1 MYHELLIGDK
11 LIMDNNPVLL
21 HVEKVSKSFPGV
33 RALDK
38 VNLTVKRGS
47 VHALVGENGAGKS
60 TLMKCIF
67 GIYIADEGLIE
78 LEGNPVNFVD
88 PKQALDHGIT
98 MVHQELNQV
107 SRLSV
112 MDNIWLGRFPMK
124 NGIIIDEKKV
134 FEDTKKIFEDLEIDI
149 NPLLKVEKLSVSDR
163 QMIEIAKASSY
174 NAKIIVMDEPTSS
187 LSEKEVAHLFKVINK
202 LKAKGCGIIYISHKL
217 EEIFS
222 IADEVSVMR
231 DGKMIATKNIK
242 DINIDNVI
250 TLMVGRK
257 LDNRFP
263 IKSNTPGDV
272 LLEVKNMALIYS
284 PLVKDISLTLRKGEI
299 LGISG
304 LEGSMRTE
312 VVEGIFGYRTRESGE
327 ILVNGVECKN
337 NSPTT
342 SIKNKFALLTE
353 ERKHNG
359 IFPGMSVKDNI
370 SISNL
375 GEYCKMGVVND
386 EQVDKDVTQ
395 VIESL
400 NVKTPSDKVMIRNLS
415 GGNQQ
420 KVIFGRWML
429 TSPDILLLDEPTRGI
444 DVGAK
449 YEIYQL
455 IIDLAKEGKGIIMI
469 SSEMPE
475 LLGVSNRILVMSNG
489 KIAGIVNTEETN
501 QEEILRLAA
510 KYL

>member
-1 MYHELLIGDK
+1 ME
-11 LIMDNNPVLL
+11 NNPILL
-21 HVEKVSKSFPGV
+21 KVTNMSKAFPGV
-33 RALDK
+33 QALDTA
-38 VNLTVKRGS
+38 NLTVKKGT

-60 TLMKCIF
+60 TLIKILG
-67 GIYIADEGLIE
+67 GIYHPDNGTVE
-78 LEGNPVNFVD
+78 LEGNLVSFSE
-88 PKQALDHGIT
+88 PKQALANGIT

-107 SRLSV
+107 SRLRV

-124 NGIIIDEKKV
+124 NAIVIDENKV
-134 FEDTKKIFEDLEIDI
+134 YEKTKEIFKDLEIDI
-149 NPLLKVEKLSVSDR
+149 NPLDKVGKLSVSER

-187 LSEKEVAHLFKVINK
+187 LSEKEVAHLFRVIDK
-202 LKAKGCGIIYISHKL
+202 LKEKGCGIIYISHKL

-222 IADEVSVMR
+222 VADEVSVMR
-231 DGKMIATKNIK
+231 DGKMIATQNIEEI
-242 DINIDNVI
+242 DIDNVI
-250 TLMVGRK
+250 TLMVGRQ
-257 LDNRFP
+257 LTNRFP
-263 IKSNTPGDV
+263 KKTNVPSET
-272 LLEVKNMALIYS
+272 LLEVKNLSLIYS
-284 PLVKDISLTLRKGEI
+284 PLVKDVSFTLRKGEI
-299 LGISG
+299 LGIAG

-312 VVEGIFGYRTRESGE
+312 IVEGIFGYRKRESGE
-327 ILVNGVECKN
+327 ILVHGEECKN
-337 NSPTT
+337 TSPSD
-342 SIKNKFALLTE
+342 SISNKFALLTE
-353 ERKHNG
+353 ERKYNG
-359 IFPGMSVKDNI
+359 IFQGMSVKDNI
-370 SISNL
+370 TISNID
-375 GEYCKMGVVND
+375 EYCNVGILNNSKIN
-386 EQVDKDVTQ
+386 KDVNK
-395 VIESL
+395 VIDSL
-400 NVKTPSDKVMIRNLS
+400 KVKTPSEKAIIKNLS

-455 IIDLAKEGKGIIMI
+455 IINLANEGKGIIMI

>member
-1 MYHELLIGDK
+1 
-11 LIMDNNPVLL
+11 MDNNPVLL
-21 HVEKVSKSFPGV
+21 KVTNISKAFPGV
-33 RALDK
+33 QALDG
-38 VNLTVKRGS
+38 VSLTVKKGT
-47 VHALVGENGAGKS
+47 VHALLGENGAGKS

-67 GIYIADEGLIE
+67 GIYYADQGTVE
-78 LEGNPVNFVD
+78 LEGKVVNFTE

-107 SRLSV
+107 SRLRV

-124 NGIIIDEKKV
+124 NKIVIDEKKV
-134 FEDTKKIFEDLEIDI
+134 FENTKAIFKDLEIDI
-149 NPLLKVEKLSVSDR
+149 NPLEKVEKLSVSER
-163 QMIEIAKASSY
+163 QMIEIAKAASY

-187 LSEKEVAHLFKVINK
+187 LSEKEVAHLFKVIDK

-222 IADEVSVMR
+222 VADEVSVMR
-231 DGKMIATKNIK
+231 DGKMIATKDINE
-242 DINIDNVI
+242 INIDNVI
-250 TLMVGRK
+250 TLMVGRQ
-257 LDNRFP
+257 LVNRFP
-263 IKSNTPGDV
+263 KKTNTPGDI
-272 LLEVKNMALIYS
+272 LFEVKNMTLTYS
-284 PLVKDISLTLRKGEI
+284 PLVSDISFSLRKGEI
-299 LGISG
+299 LGIAG

-312 VVEGIFGYRTRESGE
+312 IVEGIFGYRKRESGQ
-327 ILVNGVECKN
+327 IFLNGKECKN
-337 NSPTT
+337 TSPED
-342 SIKNKFALLTE
+342 SIRNKFALLTE
-353 ERKHNG
+353 ERKYNG
-359 IFPGMSVKDNI
+359 IFHGMSVKDNVT
-370 SISNL
+370 ISNID
-375 GEYCKMGVVND
+375 EYCNLGVLNN
-386 EQVDKDVTQ
+386 EKINKDVSK
-395 VIESL
+395 VIDSL
-400 NVKTPSDKVMIRNLS
+400 KVKTPSDKTIIRNLS

>member
-1 MYHELLIGDK
+1 
-11 LIMDNNPVLL
+11 MDNNPILL
-21 HVEKVSKSFPGV
+21 QVKNMSKAFPGV
-33 RALDK
+33 QALDN
-38 VNLTVKRGS
+38 VSLSVKKGT

-67 GIYIADEGLIE
+67 GIYHPDNGNIE
-78 LEGNPVNFVD
+78 LEGTNVFFSE
-88 PKQALDHGIT
+88 PKQALDNGIT

-107 SRLSV
+107 SRLRV

-124 NGIIIDEKKV
+124 NAIVIDENKLY
-134 FEDTKKIFEDLEIDI
+134 ENTKKIFQDLEIDI
-149 NPLLKVEKLSVSDR
+149 NPLEKLEKLSVSER

-187 LSEKEVAHLFKVINK
+187 LSEKEVDHLFRVIKK
-202 LKAKGCGIIYISHKL
+202 LKEKGCGIIYISHKL

-231 DGKMIATKNIK
+231 DGKMISTQKIEE
-242 DINIDNVI
+242 INIDNVI

-257 LDNRFP
+257 LTNRFP
-263 IKSNTPGDV
+263 KKTNVPKDT
-272 LLEVKNMALIYS
+272 LLEIKNLSLIYS
-284 PLVKDISLTLRKGEI
+284 PLVKDISFSLRKGEI
-299 LGISG
+299 LGIAG
-304 LEGSMRTE
+304 LEGSMRSE
-312 VVEGIFGYRTRESGE
+312 IVEGIFGYRKRESGQ
-327 ILVNGVECKN
+327 IIVHNKECKN
-337 NSPTT
+337 KSPSA
-342 SIKNKFALLTE
+342 SIENKFALLTE
-353 ERKHNG
+353 ERKYNG
-359 IFPGMSVKDNI
+359 IFHGMSVKDNI
-370 SISNL
+370 TISNID
-375 GEYCKMGVVND
+375 EYCKFGVINKNKIN
-386 EQVDKDVTQ
+386 KDVKK
-395 VIESL
+395 VIDSL
-400 NVKTPSDKVMIRNLS
+400 NVRTPSDKAIIKNLS

-449 YEIYQL
+449 FEIYQL
-455 IIDLAKEGKGIIMI
+455 IINLANEGKGIIMI

>member
-1 MYHELLIGDK
+1 MT
-11 LIMDNNPVLL
+11 NNPILL
-21 HVEKVSKSFPGV
+21 KIIGMSKAFPGV
-33 RALDK
+33 QALDN
-38 VNLTVKRGS
+38 VDLTVKKGT

-60 TLMKCIF
+60 TLMKCLF
-67 GIYIADEGLIE
+67 GIYIPDNGTIE
-78 LEGNPVNFVD
+78 LEGNVVSFVE
-88 PKQALDHGIT
+88 PKQALDNGIT

-107 SRLSV
+107 ARLRV

-134 FEDTKKIFEDLEIDI
+134 FQDTQEIFKNLEIDI
-149 NPLLKVEKLSVSDR
+149 NPSIKVEKLSISDR
-163 QMIEIAKASSY
+163 QMIEIAKAASY

-187 LSEKEVAHLFKVINK
+187 LSEKEVAHLFRVINK
-202 LKAKGCGIIYISHKL
+202 LKAKGCSIIYISHKL

-231 DGKMIATKNIK
+231 DGKLISTQNIEN
-242 DINIDNVI
+242 INIDNVI

-257 LDNRFP
+257 LTNRFP
-263 IKSNTPGDV
+263 KKTNTPDGT
-272 LLEVKNMALIYS
+272 LLEIKNLSLVYS
-284 PLVKDISLTLRKGEI
+284 PLVKDISFTLRKGEI
-299 LGISG
+299 LGIAG

-312 VVEGIFGYRTRESGE
+312 IVEGLFGYRTRESGE
-327 ILVNGVECKN
+327 IIVENNECKN
-337 NSPTT
+337 SNPSN

-353 ERKHNG
+353 ERKYNG

-370 SISNL
+370 MISNIDC
-375 GEYCKMGVVND
+375 YCKYGVIND
-386 EQVDKDVTQ
+386 EKANNDVLKIIKT
-395 VIESL
+395 L
-400 NVKTPSDKVMIRNLS
+400 NVKTPSDKAMIRNLS

-429 TSPDILLLDEPTRGI
+429 TSPNILLLDEPTRGI

-449 YEIYQL
+449 FEIYQL
-455 IIDLAKEGKGIIMI
+455 IINLANQGKGIIMV

-475 LLGVSNRILVMSNG
+475 LLGVSDRILVMSNG
-489 KIAGIVNTEETN
+489 KIAGIVNTKDTN

-510 KYL
+510 KFL

>member
-1 MYHELLIGDK
+1 ME
-11 LIMDNNPVLL
+11 NNPILL
-21 HVEKVSKSFPGV
+21 QVSDMSKSFPGV
-33 RALDK
+33 QALNN
-38 VNLTVKRGS
+38 VSLNVKKGT

-67 GIYIADEGLIE
+67 GIYHPDKGTLKLDGTTVSFSE
-78 LEGNPVNFVD
+78 
-88 PKQALDHGIT
+88 PKQALDNGIT

-107 SRLSV
+107 SRLRV

-124 NGIIIDEKKV
+124 NGIVIDEKKV
-134 FEDTKKIFEDLEIDI
+134 LNDTKIIFSNLEIDI
-149 NPLLKVEKLSVSDR
+149 NPLTKVEKLSVSER
-163 QMIEIAKASSY
+163 QMIEIAKAASY

-187 LSEKEVAHLFKVINK
+187 LSEKEVAHLFRVINK
-202 LKAKGCGIIYISHKL
+202 LKEKGCGIIYISHKL

-231 DGKMIATKNIK
+231 DGNMISTEKIE

-263 IKSNTPGDV
+263 KKTNKTDGI
-272 LLEVKNMALIYS
+272 LLEVKNLSLVYS
-284 PLVKDISLTLRKGEI
+284 QLVKNISFTLKKGEI
-299 LGISG
+299 LGIAG

-312 VVEGIFGYRTRESGE
+312 IIEGLFGYRTKESGE
-327 ILVNGVECKN
+327 IIVNNSLCKN
-337 NSPTT
+337 NSPSN

-353 ERKHNG
+353 ERKYNG
-359 IFPGMSVKDNI
+359 IFPGMTVKDNI
-370 SISNL
+370 MISNIN
-375 GEYCKMGVVND
+375 EYCKFGVIND
-386 EQVDKDVTQ
+386 EKVNNDVFK
-395 VIESL
+395 IIKSL
-400 NVKTPSDKVMIRNLS
+400 NVKTPSEKAMIRNLS

-455 IIDLAKEGKGIIMI
+455 IIELAKEGKGIIMI